1 MTLLT
6 AFVSF
11 LVADAQGGGQNPLG
25 GPWIMPVVILV
36 MMYFLLIRPQQ
47 QQRKEQQARIA
58 SLQPGAKVVTTSG
71 MYAIVHSVKEQTVVL
86 KVAEGTMVEF
96 EKPAIARIF
105 PKDSDKK

>member
-11 LVADAQGGGQNPLG
+11 LAADAPASGQNPLG
-25 GPWIMPVVILV
+25 SAWIMPVVILV

-58 SLQPGAKVVTTSG
+58 SLQPGAKVVTTAG
-71 MYAIVHSVKEQTVVL
+71 IYAIVHSVKEQTVVL

-96 EKPAIARIF
+96 DKQAVARIF
-105 PKDSDKK
+105 PKDTDKK